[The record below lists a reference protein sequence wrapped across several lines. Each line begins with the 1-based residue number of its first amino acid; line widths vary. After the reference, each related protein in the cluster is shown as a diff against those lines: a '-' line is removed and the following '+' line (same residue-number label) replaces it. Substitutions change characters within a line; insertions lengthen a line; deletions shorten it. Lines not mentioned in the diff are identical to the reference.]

1 MSTFRI
7 TATSGIKNGAA
18 QWWRSHS
25 TVRRRR
31 CLCADVPIS
40 PISSPHAWRQR
51 PSVTLALGGPICVLY
66 AGTAE
71 PDAAKGK
78 WIRIIVTF
86 PPGSPS
92 SSQVFCSNT
101 VSAFLYD
108 GWLHYTLRFCLIKAV
123 NNIEK
128 AYVVVQNIIFTF
140 LCEYRGQNNIHLLSP
155 LHDIVVCIVRLQE
168 LKFNDRAEKRIQ
180 ERTHKQCKLRL
191 SKRGFV

>member
-1 MSTFRI
+1 MT
-7 TATSGIKNGAA
+7 TTSV
-18 QWWRSHS
+18 SDS
-25 TVRRRR
+25 
-31 CLCADVPIS
+31 
-40 PISSPHAWRQR
+40 R
-51 PSVTLALGGPICVLY
+51 PGWSNMRPICWYRRTGCSEGEMNTDNCDISARFSFVISGLLQQHC
-66 AGTAE
+66 E
-71 PDAAKGK
+71 
-78 WIRIIVTF
+78 RIF
-86 PPGSPS
+86 
-92 SSQVFCSNT
+92 
-101 VSAFLYD
+101 YD